1 MRINPTA
8 IPKELVGVLVRTDDT
23 LSGAIRFAGT
33 RVPVQALI
41 DTIAAGKDLADFLE
55 GFPNV
60 TKKQAESVLAWEHD
74 QARRILGL
82 ERAS

>member
-1 MRINPTA
+1 MKLT
-8 IPKELVGVLVRTDDT
+8 IPAELEGVLVSTEDT

-41 DTIAAGKDLADFLE
+41 DSVSAGESVTEFLE
-55 GFPNV
+55 GYPNV
-60 TKKQAESVLAWEHD
+60 TREQADKVLDWEGK
-74 QARRILGL
+74 AALKLLGL